1 MLQPRRL
8 LALLP
13 LAALAAC
20 ATPSASLGPA
30 GERAASFAPAPPSRD
45 DSPYGMF
52 LAGQAAVNGG
62 HGDAAAAYFGR
73 AAALDPG
80 ADTPLLDTRAF
91 SAALLAGDVK
101 RASAIAP
108 TDPSIEPPMR
118 HLGALVSGVEALAEG
133 DAKGAHAILTGPNV
147 GAPHRAAAALL
158 APWAAAAAGDAE
170 GATVHP
176 VIAGEPIAQF
186 FANLDQGKLYERLHR
201 YEEAETAY
209 RALIGGGDPGGL
221 ATLNLGEMLERRGR
235 AADAVAIDDQALARN
250 PGDGALARAR
260 DRAAAHKA
268 PPLLPTI
275 RQSAAEALIAP
286 ATVLIIQKQEE
297 VALAYLRLALR
308 LDPGRDEAWLLVGDI
323 MSNIGDLD
331 AARAAYLMPRRG
343 SEQFVAARGKLAW
356 TYQGDGDKQTAVK
369 IARETL
375 TAAPA
380 DQDAGSTLADLL
392 RADERYDESAQVLD
406 RLIAGEGDKVDWRL
420 LYMRAV
426 DFEESGR
433 WAEAEHD
440 LSAALKINPNEP
452 ELLNFLG
459 YSWIDRGVK
468 LPQAMAMVKRAVD
481 LNPQSGAMLDSLGW
495 GYYRLGDYPTAV
507 EKLEAAVVLEAG
519 DPDVNNH
526 LGDAYWRVGR
536 VDEARFQWRR
546 VLTLEP
552 SAKLKVE
559 AEEKLKSGLNGAAKP
574 AVLAGS

>member
-8 LALLP
+8 IFFLP

-30 GERAASFAPAPPSRD
+30 GEHAAAIAPVPGSKD
-45 DSPYGMF
+45 DSSYGLF

-62 HGDAAAAYFGR
+62 HGATAAAYFGR

-80 ADTPLLDTRAF
+80 DNTPLLDTRAF
-91 SAALLAGDVK
+91 SASLLAGDVK

-108 TDPSIEPPMR
+108 TDPSIEPAMR

-133 DAKGAHAILTGPNV
+133 DAKGARAILTGPNV
-147 GAPHRAAAALL
+147 GAPHGAAAALL

-170 GATVHP
+170 GSTVHP
-176 VIAGEPIAQF
+176 IIPGEPIAQF
-186 FANLDQGKLYERLHR
+186 FGNLDQGKLFERLHR
-201 YEEAETAY
+201 YEEAETAF
-209 RALIGGGDPGGL
+209 RSLIGGGDPGGL

-235 AADAVAIDDQALARN
+235 AHDAVAVYDQALARN
-250 PGDGALARAR
+250 PGDAALTKARG
-260 DRAAAHKA
+260 RAAAQKA
-268 PPLLPTI
+268 PPPLPSI

-308 LDPGRDEAWLLVGDI
+308 LDPGRDEAWMLVGDI
-323 MSNIGDLD
+323 MTDIGDVD
-331 AARAAYLMPRRG
+331 AARAAYLMPKRG
-343 SEQFVAARGKLAW
+343 SDQFVAARGKLAW
-356 TYQGDGDKQTAVK
+356 TYQGDKDKDAALK
-369 IARETL
+369 IARDTL
-375 TAAPA
+375 AAAPA

-426 DFEESGR
+426 DFQESGR
-433 WAEAEHD
+433 WAEAERD
-440 LSAALKINPNEP
+440 LSAALKLDPNEP

-459 YSWIDRGVK
+459 YSWIDRGEK
-468 LPQAMAMVKRAVD
+468 LSQAMAMVKRAVD

-495 GYYRLGDYPTAV
+495 GYYRLGDYQMAV
-507 EKLEAAVVLEAG
+507 QKLEAAVVLEAG

-536 VDEARFQWRR
+536 LDEARFQWRR

-552 SAKLKVE
+552 STKLKTEV
-559 AEEKLKSGLNGAAKP
+559 EEKLKSGLDGAAKS
-574 AVLAGS
+574 AVVAGS